1 MIIAADRKQARVIMR
16 YIRGLLRA
24 VPMLAATIEAERIES
39 IDLNNRISIEVHT
52 ASFRTTRGYTV
63 VAALLDEIAYW
74 PSEDS
79 TSPDFEI
86 INAIRPAMATVPGA
100 MMLCASSP
108 HARRGVL
115 WEAYHRH
122 FGQESSS
129 ACLGVAG
136 RHAHDEPDCECGI
149 CCRRVRQGPS
159 CGRG

>member
-1 MIIAADRKQARVIMR
+1 MR

-129 ACLGVAG
+129 ACLGAAG